1 MGGRFRASL
10 MFGDSV
16 WVDETGGQKVAKP
29 LITVNTYVVWRRSTH
44 AQSGASCAYI
54 PTQVRI
60 PPSRPMSSIPQHN
73 QQLATIFRSMADL
86 LSAQRANPYRVRAYR
101 RAADALLTLEEDVA
115 AIAGRQGLEDIDGIG
130 ADLAKKIE
138 EFLETGTVRA
148 YEELKTPLPQEV
160 KSWASLPGLS
170 ESLVTYL
177 YFRLGI
183 RTLDDLEQITRS
195 HLLRT
200 LPSFSGSEERLLQA
214 VQERIHA
221 REP

>member
-1 MGGRFRASL
+1 MK
-10 MFGDSV
+10 
-16 WVDETGGQKVAKP
+16 E
-29 LITVNTYVVWRRSTH
+29 N
-44 AQSGASCAYI
+44 
-54 PTQVRI
+54 
-60 PPSRPMSSIPQHN
+60 N

-101 RAADALLTLEEDVA
+101 RAADALLTIDEDVTA
-115 AIAGRQGLEDIDGIG
+115 LVERQGLEEIDGIG

-138 EFLETGTVRA
+138 EFLETGTIRA
-148 YEELKTPLPQEV
+148 YEELKTPLPAEV

-183 RTLDDLEQITRS
+183 RTLDDLEQLIRS

-214 VQERIHA
+214 IQERMHA
-221 REP
+221 RER

>member
-1 MGGRFRASL
+1 MK
-10 MFGDSV
+10 
-16 WVDETGGQKVAKP
+16 E
-29 LITVNTYVVWRRSTH
+29 N
-44 AQSGASCAYI
+44 
-54 PTQVRI
+54 
-60 PPSRPMSSIPQHN
+60 N
-73 QQLATIFRSMADL
+73 QQLATIFRAMADL
-86 LSAQRANPYRVRAYR
+86 LSSQRANPYRVRAYR

-115 AIAGRQGLEDIDGIG
+115 AIAGRQGLEEIDGIG

-138 EFLETGTVRA
+138 EFLETGTIRA
-148 YEELKTPLPQEV
+148 YEELKTPLPAEV

-183 RTLDDLEQITRS
+183 RTLGDLEQITRS

>member
-1 MGGRFRASL
+1 MK
-10 MFGDSV
+10 
-16 WVDETGGQKVAKP
+16 E
-29 LITVNTYVVWRRSTH
+29 N
-44 AQSGASCAYI
+44 
-54 PTQVRI
+54 
-60 PPSRPMSSIPQHN
+60 N
-73 QQLATIFRSMADL
+73 QQLATIFRSIADL

-101 RAADALLTLEEDVA
+101 RAADALLAIDEDVA
-115 AIAGRQGLEDIDGIG
+115 TLVERQGLEEIDGIG

-148 YEELKTPLPQEV
+148 YEELKRPLPTEV

-183 RTLDDLEQITRS
+183 RTLDDLDQITRS

>member
-1 MGGRFRASL
+1 MK
-10 MFGDSV
+10 
-16 WVDETGGQKVAKP
+16 E
-29 LITVNTYVVWRRSTH
+29 N
-44 AQSGASCAYI
+44 
-54 PTQVRI
+54 
-60 PPSRPMSSIPQHN
+60 N

-101 RAADALLTLEEDVA
+101 RAADALLAIDEDVTA
-115 AIAGRQGLEDIDGIG
+115 LVERQGLEEIDGIG

-138 EFLETGTVRA
+138 EFLETGTIRA
-148 YEELKTPLPQEV
+148 YEELKTPLPAEV

-183 RTLDDLEQITRS
+183 RTLDDLAQITRS

>member
-1 MGGRFRASL
+1 M
-10 MFGDSV
+10 
-16 WVDETGGQKVAKP
+16 
-29 LITVNTYVVWRRSTH
+29 ST
-44 AQSGASCAYI
+44 I
-54 PTQVRI
+54 PH
-60 PPSRPMSSIPQHN
+60 HN
-73 QQLATIFRSMADL
+73 QQVATIFRSMADL

-101 RAADALLTLEEDVA
+101 RAADALLAIDEDVA
-115 AIAGRQGLEDIDGIG
+115 TLAEHQGLEEIDGIG

-138 EFLETGTVRA
+138 EFLETGTIRA
-148 YEELKTPLPQEV
+148 YEELKTPLPAEV

-183 RTLDDLEQITRS
+183 QTLRDLEQITRS